1 MPCRHCGIWQRAS
14 TDGCGVLT
22 QPDRPKGRGHH
33 TIPTA
38 VKAAALEYDI
48 PVYQPLSLRKGED
61 AAAALETLRQL
72 NPDLIVVLA
81 YGQILPKEVLELPKY
96 GCINLHAS
104 LLPAYRGAAPIQW
117 VILNGETKTG
127 VTAQQMGE
135 GLDTGDM
142 LVKKE
147 TAIGPEETAE
157 ELYSRLSE
165 LCVETLEETLA
176 QLEAGTLH
184 GTPQD
189 DAQSSYASRITK
201 EMSAL
206 DFTRPAAELHNL
218 IRGINRVHPSWRA
231 RPLVKVLNGLPAG
244 SVRTGGLRR
253 CRNHCR
259 SGGVCGCLRRRK
271 RTAFYGD
278 PAGRQ
283 APDADGRFSAW
294 KELEKVKTGITRES
308 EGILCCF
315 MADGLTLDM
324 VWY

>member
-1 MPCRHCGIWQRAS
+1 MRIVYMGTPDIAVPTLRYLAESKHQVV
-14 TDGCGVLT
+14 GVLT

-142 LVKKE
+142 IEKAVVDITEDDTAGSLHDKLMEAGCSLILSTMEKLENHTAVLTPQNDSESCYAKMLKKE
-147 TAIGPEETAE
+147 LGNIDFNRPAE
-157 ELYSRLSE
+157 EIER
-165 LCVETLEETLA
+165 
-176 QLEAGTLH
+176 
-184 GTPQD
+184 
-189 DAQSSYASRITK
+189 
-201 EMSAL
+201 
-206 DFTRPAAELHNL
+206 L
-218 IRGINRVHPSWRA
+218 IRGLNPWPSAYTRYHGKTLKIWKARV
-231 RPLVKVLNGLPAG
+231 KE
-244 SVRTGGLRR
+244 
-253 CRNHCR
+253 
-259 SGGVCGCLRRRK
+259 
-271 RTAFYGD
+271 GD
-278 PAGRQ
+278 TSCKPG
-283 APDADGRFSAW
+283 
-294 KELEKVKTGITRES
+294 EITEVAKDTFC
-308 EGILCCF
+308 IQ
-315 MADGLTLDM
+315 T
-324 VWY
+324 

>member
-1 MPCRHCGIWQRAS
+1 MRIVYMGTPDIAVPTLRYLAESKHQVV
-14 TDGCGVLT
+14 GVLT

-142 LVKKE
+142 LVKRKQ
-147 TAIGPEETAE
+147 
-157 ELYSRLSE
+157 R
-165 LCVETLEETLA
+165 
-176 QLEAGTLH
+176 
-184 GTPQD
+184 
-189 DAQSSYASRITK
+189 
-201 EMSAL
+201 
-206 DFTRPAAELHNL
+206 
-218 IRGINRVHPSWRA
+218 
-231 RPLVKVLNGLPAG
+231 
-244 SVRTGGLRR
+244 SVRKRPQKSCTAV
-253 CRNHCR
+253 CRN
-259 SGGVCGCLRRRK
+259 
-271 RTAFYGD
+271 
-278 PAGRQ
+278 
-283 APDADGRFSAW
+283 SAW
-294 KELEKVKTGITRES
+294 KRWRRRWHSWRLAHSTAHPRTMHSPPMRHASPRKCLRW
-308 EGILCCF
+308 
-315 MADGLTLDM
+315 TLP
-324 VWY
+324 VRRQNCII

>member
-1 MPCRHCGIWQRAS
+1 MRIVYMGTPDIAVPTLRFLAESKHEVV
-14 TDGCGVLT
+14 GVLT

-33 TIPTA
+33 TIPTP

-72 NPDLIVVLA
+72 APDLIVVLA
-81 YGQILPKEVLELPKY
+81 YGQLLPKEVLELPKY
-96 GCINLHAS
+96 RCINLHAS

-127 VTAQQMGE
+127 VTAQQMAE

-147 TAIGPEETAE
+147 IAIGAEETAE
-157 ELYSRLSE
+157 ELYERLSE
-165 LCVETLEETLA
+165 LCVETLSETLE
-176 QLEAGTLH
+176 QLEAGTLQ

-218 IRGINRVHPSWRA
+218 IRGITGFTMLEGKRLKVYGSRVVEGVSGEAGTIAEPEDFVVA
-231 RPLVKVLNGLPAG
+231 CGDGNGLRFTEIQPEG
-244 SVRTGGLRR
+244 KRR
-253 CRNHCR
+253 MAAADF
-259 SGGVCGCLRRRK
+259 RRGK
-271 RTAFYGD
+271 KLKKG
-278 PAGRQ
+278 
-283 APDADGRFSAW
+283 
-294 KELEKVKTGITRES
+294 EKLGNAE
-308 EGILCCF
+308 
-315 MADGLTLDM
+315 
-324 VWY
+324 

>member
-1 MPCRHCGIWQRAS
+1 MRIVYMGTPDIAVPTLRYLAESKHQVV
-14 TDGCGVLT
+14 GVLT

-218 IRGINRVHPSWRA
+218 IRGITGFTQMEGKRLKVYGAPVWSKA
-231 RPLVKVLNGLPAG
+231 SPAMPEPLQIRRRLWLPAATETDC
-244 SVRTGGLRR
+244 VLRR
-253 CRNHCR
+253 SSRKASAGCR
-259 SGGVCGCLRRRK
+259 
-271 RTAFYGD
+271 
-278 PAGRQ
+278 RQ
-283 APDADGRFSAW
+283 IFCVERNW
-294 KELEKVKTGITRES
+294 KKVKNWDKPERVRES
-308 EGILCCF
+308 YAVLWR
-315 MADGLTLDM
+315 M
-324 VWY
+324 V

>member
-1 MPCRHCGIWQRAS
+1 MRIVYMGTPDIAVPTLRYLAESKHQVV
-14 TDGCGVLT
+14 GVLT

-218 IRGINRVHPSWRA
+218 IRGITGFTQLEGKRLKVYGSRVVEGVSGDAGTIADPA
-231 RPLVKVLNGLPAG
+231 AFVVACGDGNGLRFTEIEPEGKRRMQTADF
-244 SVRTGGLRR
+244 LR
-253 CRNHCR
+253 
-259 SGGVCGCLRRRK
+259 GK
-271 RTAFYGD
+271 
-278 PAGRQ
+278 
-283 APDADGRFSAW
+283 
-294 KELEKVKTGITRES
+294 KLEKGEKLG
-308 EGILCCF
+308 
-315 MADGLTLDM
+315 
-324 VWY
+324 

>member
-1 MPCRHCGIWQRAS
+1 M
-14 TDGCGVLT
+14 
-22 QPDRPKGRGHH
+22 
-33 TIPTA
+33 
-38 VKAAALEYDI
+38 
-48 PVYQPLSLRKGED
+48 
-61 AAAALETLRQL
+61 LETLRQL

-218 IRGINRVHPSWRA
+218 IRGITGFTQLEGKRLKVYGSRVVEGVSGDAGTIADPA
-231 RPLVKVLNGLPAG
+231 AFVVACGDGNGLRFTEIQPEGKRRMQTADF
-244 SVRTGGLRR
+244 LR
-253 CRNHCR
+253 
-259 SGGVCGCLRRRK
+259 GK
-271 RTAFYGD
+271 
-278 PAGRQ
+278 
-283 APDADGRFSAW
+283 
-294 KELEKVKTGITRES
+294 KLEKGEKLG
-308 EGILCCF
+308 
-315 MADGLTLDM
+315 
-324 VWY
+324 

>member
-1 MPCRHCGIWQRAS
+1 MRIVYMGTPDIAVPTLRFLAESEHEIV
-14 TDGCGVLT
+14 GVLT

-33 TIPTA
+33 VISTPVKSAA
-38 VKAAALEYDI
+38 VECGI
-48 PVYQPLSLRKGED
+48 PVFQPYSLRKGES
-61 AAAALETLRQL
+61 AETALKILHRL
-72 NPDLIVVLA
+72 APDLIVVLA

-147 TAIGPEETAE
+147 TPIDPEETAE
-157 ELYSRLSE
+157 ELYERLSA
-165 LCVETLEETLA
+165 LCVETLQETLR

-184 GTPQD
+184 GTPQN
-189 DAQSSYASRITK
+189 DAESSYASRITK

-218 IRGINRVHPSWRA
+218 IRGITGFTQLDGKRLKIYRSHVVGHVSGEAGTIVDAENFVVA
-231 RPLVKVLNGLPAG
+231 CGDGNGLRFTELQPEGKRRMQTADF
-244 SVRTGGLRR
+244 LR
-253 CRNHCR
+253 
-259 SGGVCGCLRRRK
+259 GK
-271 RTAFYGD
+271 
-278 PAGRQ
+278 
-283 APDADGRFSAW
+283 
-294 KELEKVKTGITRES
+294 KLEKGEKLG
-308 EGILCCF
+308 
-315 MADGLTLDM
+315 
-324 VWY
+324 